1 MKFIRQ
7 SIVFLGWAFFL
18 IFGLSILAFI
28 MGISGLM
35 SGNFMTPQVD
45 ALKIKSGH
53 AVGVIDLAG
62 EILTSDQ
69 FNKDLKAF
77 VDHDKIKAI
86 VVRID
91 SPGGAVG
98 ASEEIFEAI
107 KEANQKKPVICSM
120 ASIAA
125 SGGLYAAMGCPKIVA
140 NKGTLTGSIG
150 VIMMSP
156 NVQELIERFGI
167 FMTVVKSGEFK
178 DTGSPFRKVT
188 EADKAVLQVM
198 VDSAYSQFVETIA
211 TARHLDTAN
220 VKKFAD
226 GRVFTGEQALELGLI
241 DEIGN
246 LSHAAELALK
256 LSGDEGKPELVY
268 PKKATGVFAL
278 LQEQVDESSLIRFLS
293 NFQGPRLLYRGFTPI
308 R

>member
-1 MKFIRQ
+1 
-7 SIVFLGWAFFL
+7 
-18 IFGLSILAFI
+18 
-28 MGISGLM
+28 
-35 SGNFMTPQVD
+35 
-45 ALKIKSGH
+45 
-53 AVGVIDLAG
+53 
-62 EILTSDQ
+62 
-69 FNKDLKAF
+69 
-77 VDHDKIKAI
+77 
-86 VVRID
+86 
-91 SPGGAVG
+91 
-98 ASEEIFEAI
+98 
-107 KEANQKKPVICSM
+107 
-120 ASIAA
+120 
-125 SGGLYAAMGCPKIVA
+125 
-140 NKGTLTGSIG
+140 
-150 VIMMSP
+150 MSP